1 MKVLSMILSMAQI
14 VLNTGVLIYLVRRK
28 NKDE

>member
-28 NKDE
+28 NKG